1 MPIAKKAIKRAKER
15 DEPIAG
21 KNTNPFTILNN
32 APDHE
37 LKTSLDQLGI
47 ISDNLDLQIS
57 AFKAEELVRADLARA
72 NYKIYI
78 DKRSS
83 ENSPQGHEEI
93 RDLSMEFLDNKAR
106 DIDPVLGL
114 TSPDGGR
121 STHSNCNQ

>member
-93 RDLSMEFLDNKAR
+93 RDLSMEVFDNKAR